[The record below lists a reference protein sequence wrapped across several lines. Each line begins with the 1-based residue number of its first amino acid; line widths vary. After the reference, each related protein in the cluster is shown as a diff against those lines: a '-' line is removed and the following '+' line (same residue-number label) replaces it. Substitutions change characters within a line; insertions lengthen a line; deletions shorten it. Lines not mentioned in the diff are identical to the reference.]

1 MRECYDYS
9 KLRGKIKEVFG
20 RQEDFAFA
28 MSLSPTS
35 LSSKL
40 NNKVEFSQDEMNRAC
55 IILHIPVEF
64 IHLYFFDKKLKIFNK
79 WIKKVFDKYR

>member
-40 NNKVEFSQDEMNRAC
+40 NNKVEFSQEDMNMSC
-55 IILHIPVEF
+55 IIIQIQFE
-64 IHLYFFDKKLKIFNK
+64 IIQ
-79 WIKKVFDKYR
+79 